1 MDLAARKYRLIERLT
16 NLVSEEKL
24 TLIEQFLN
32 NEIFKENEPI
42 LTQEQKDLLDE
53 RLTNHKLYPQAGR
66 NWEAIKLDLAKK
78 YAS

>member
-24 TLIEQFLN
+24 EKIEQFLN
-32 NEIFKENEPI
+32 KEIFNDTEPV
-42 LTQEQKDLLDE
+42 LTQEIKDLLDE
-53 RLTNHKLYPQAGR
+53 RLDSHKANPGAGR
-66 NWEAIKLDLAKK
+66 SWDAIKADLDKK